1 MTPETIAT
9 GRDILLSEM
18 IRQLEQ
24 DGTIVST
31 AERDRMREV
40 LTDSVVRE
48 MLVVIACGDD

>member
-31 AERDRMREV
+31 AERDRMREI

-48 MLVVIACGDD
+48 ILVAIACWDD

>member
-1 MTPETIAT
+1 MTPETSAT
-9 GRDILLSEM
+9 RRDILLSEM

-31 AERDRMREV
+31 AERDRRREV

-48 MLVVIACGDD
+48 MLVAIACWDD